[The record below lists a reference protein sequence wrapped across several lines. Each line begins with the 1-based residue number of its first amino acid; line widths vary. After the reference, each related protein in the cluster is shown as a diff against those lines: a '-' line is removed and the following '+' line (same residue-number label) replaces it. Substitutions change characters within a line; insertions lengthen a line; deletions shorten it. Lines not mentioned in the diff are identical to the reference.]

1 MKNAI
6 QPYLHF
12 KDNCREAM
20 QFYQELFGGEL
31 EMMKISESPASNQF
45 SKEVQ
50 NQVIHSNL
58 KNGNFFLM
66 ASDMCGMGELIQGN
80 SVELNL
86 NCSSEKEIRH
96 LYNELS
102 KGGQIIDELKEQFW
116 GALFAMVVDRFGVR
130 WMLSLDLGDK

>member
-1 MKNAI
+1 MKQAA

-31 EMMKISESPASNQF
+31 EMMKISESPASDQF

-58 KNGNFFLM
+58 KNGDFVLM
-66 ASDMCGMGELIQGN
+66 ASDMCGMGKLKQGN

-86 NCSSEKEIRH
+86 NCSSEKEINH

-102 KGGQIIDELKEQFW
+102 KDGQIIDELKEQFW

-130 WMLSLDLGDK
+130 WMLSLDLGDN